1 MKIIEKYPDMANKWR
16 VKVQLDNGE
25 CVILKFQKEPKDTEA
40 LGGAQRYVSQTA
52 AQQAFISE
60 EMEKM
65 NLVRDIPLQDLK
77 MKLGVED
84 GTADTR

>member
-1 MKIIEKYPDMANKWR
+1 MKIIERYPDMANKWR

-40 LGGAQRYVSQTA
+40 LDEAQRYVSQTA
-52 AQQAFISE
+52 AQQAVISG

-77 MKLGVED
+77 MKLGVKD